1 MEQKKQQYIIDEKI
15 LEKAKDLFE
24 TRDINNIEV
33 GITKGLCQIHEY
45 LFCDLYNF
53 AGKVRTQNITKGG
66 FRFANSM
73 FLDVIL
79 PVIEKCRKQLLRK
92 SQLSM

>member
-1 MEQKKQQYIIDEKI
+1 MSIYSAIY
-15 LEKAKDLFE
+15 
-24 TRDINNIEV
+24 T
-33 GITKGLCQIHEY
+33 T
-45 LFCDLYNF
+45 

-79 PVIEKCRKQLLRK
+79 PVIEKKCRKQLLRK
-92 SQLSM
+92 S